1 MNGKLSA
8 ETSTEKLRG
17 LYLSHSDIQK
27 ILIIFLVS
35 NLAIVLIPS
44 SLSFEPNVST
54 AISYY
59 VNQII

>member
-17 LYLSHSDIQK
+17 LYLSHSDIRK
-27 ILIIFLVS
+27 FLGFLVS

>member
-17 LYLSHSDIQK
+17 LYLSHSGIRK
-27 ILIIFLVS
+27 FLIIFLVS

-44 SLSFEPNVST
+44 SLWFEPNVST